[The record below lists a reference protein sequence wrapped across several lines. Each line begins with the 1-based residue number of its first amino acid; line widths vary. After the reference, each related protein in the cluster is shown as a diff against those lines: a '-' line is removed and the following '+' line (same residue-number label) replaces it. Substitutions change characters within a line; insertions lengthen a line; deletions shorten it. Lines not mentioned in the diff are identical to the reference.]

1 MATNDVLLEY
11 EEIDFDEDIEVVGE
25 ENSSDDD
32 VFDWDNSEFDQ
43 FDNDEADSIPLIVFI
58 NEEGVPNI
66 CSNHDDD
73 VVTSTTTNPNTA
85 ATTEKNS
92 KKRQAKGKGK
102 G

>member
-73 VVTSTTTNPNTA
+73 VVTSITTNPNTA

-92 KKRQAKGKGK
+92 KKRQAKGKG
-102 G
+102 

>member
-58 NEEGVPNI
+58 NEEVLGVHCEGYN
-66 CSNHDDD
+66 
-73 VVTSTTTNPNTA
+73 
-85 ATTEKNS
+85 
-92 KKRQAKGKGK
+92 
-102 G
+102 